1 MPSVIRVAIPANKS
15 DAALKDYFRE
25 LVEDSHLGDP
35 GELRP
40 ALDLDLVDHR
50 ATVDLIT
57 LEAVEILG
65 QSVSVH
71 YSFAFSSYS
80 GCKDL
85 LDEGEDEG
93 CIEGTTDGKDWVF
106 PVHVPPERLAPNEE
120 L

>member
-1 MPSVIRVAIPANKS
+1 MSKVIRIAIPADTS
-15 DAALKDYFRE
+15 AAALQDYFRE
-25 LVEDSHLGDP
+25 LVEDNHLGDP
-35 GELRP
+35 GKLRS

-57 LEAVEILG
+57 LEAVEVLG

-93 CIEGTTDGKDWVF
+93 CIEGTTDGNDWVF
-106 PVHVPPERLAPNEE
+106 PVHVPHERLAPNEE